1 MSKIWIYSPGYGKE
15 TICYKERDLLTKME
29 DRGTIKEYD
38 LVSESSTEDYL
49 KARERDAQLRSVLD
63 ELSPAEIKIRDFIN
77 HYEKI
82 APDGTISYNKSTEKE
97 RKLKTL
103 KKLQLDSDKFKYYIT
118 TNLKYFYEIS
128 YTKEWILSILKV
140 KNFQKID
147 IGRVWDQQNR
157 KYVTKK
163 VHEDLQ
169 KAFDDAKIELKK
181 IKKK

>member
-1 MSKIWIYSPGYGKE
+1 
-15 TICYKERDLLTKME
+15 
-29 DRGTIKEYD
+29 
-38 LVSESSTEDYL
+38 
-49 KARERDAQLRSVLD
+49 
-63 ELSPAEIKIRDFIN
+63 
-77 HYEKI
+77 
-82 APDGTISYNKSTEKE
+82 
-97 RKLKTL
+97 LKTL